1 MTEFS
6 SSSSSSARTTT
17 NNLWMDLAWLCKTYK
32 NLFLRIHLFL
42 RIQFVLK
49 AFDDFKNKQKCVWS
63 YDFWYAKVCI
73 FLNCIQYTIHQDKTH
88 ILKKIPSNKINGTKN
103 VLFFI
108 SRGLS
113 HQFYFDQYAIPKWAE
128 VQGSSL

>member
-1 MTEFS
+1 M
-6 SSSSSSARTTT
+6 
-17 NNLWMDLAWLCKTYK
+17 
-32 NLFLRIHLFL
+32 
-42 RIQFVLK
+42 K

-73 FLNCIQYTIHQDKTH
+73 FLNCIQYTIHQDKTQ

-113 HQFYFDQYAIPKWAE
+113 HKFYFDQYAIPKWAE